1 MGFEQDS
8 ANPMNSARRKLL
20 RGSVSV
26 PTIMT
31 LSSGA
36 AMANGS
42 TIRCFNNAT
51 WLPDPNTYSVRGVQR
66 YTKTISGVV
75 YYYIGP
81 GVARQQR
88 RVRDRIVLHQPLGD
102 LGLHQDRR
110 RRLHRHTDAGI
121 RQVRRSAVRLQPRRD
136 DRAALQGHR
145 HVHDG
150 LEQPQWR
157 QRERDVRQLLDI
169 VRGDQVIRFAG
180 ADAG

>member
-75 YYYIGP
+75 YYYIKRSDLESRASSDGFVIGSFFTSP
-81 GVARQQR
+81 SGTSAYIRIDGAAFTGTPTLESGKSVGLRFDYNPAATTGQR
-88 RVRDRIVLHQPLGD
+88 FKATGMFTTGSSNHSGGSGNVMYGSCW
-102 LGLHQDRR
+102 
-110 RRLHRHTDAGI
+110 TSCAGI
-121 RQVRRSAVRLQPRRD
+121 K
-136 DRAALQGHR
+136 
-145 HVHDG
+145 
-150 LEQPQWR
+150 
-157 QRERDVRQLLDI
+157 
-169 VRGDQVIRFAG
+169 
-180 ADAG
+180 